1 MVETKNKA
9 EKTYPTESLL
19 RSKALAGY
27 QPDFAR
33 SILTKPE
40 YSVRE
45 AKEILDN
52 YLKGVKPDGRRQLDG
67 AE

>member
-1 MVETKNKA
+1 MNEPKIKS

-33 SILTKPE
+33 SVLTKPA
-40 YSVRE
+40 YSVRD
-45 AKEILDN
+45 AKETLDN
-52 YLKGVKPDGRRQLDG
+52 YLKGGKT
-67 AE
+67 